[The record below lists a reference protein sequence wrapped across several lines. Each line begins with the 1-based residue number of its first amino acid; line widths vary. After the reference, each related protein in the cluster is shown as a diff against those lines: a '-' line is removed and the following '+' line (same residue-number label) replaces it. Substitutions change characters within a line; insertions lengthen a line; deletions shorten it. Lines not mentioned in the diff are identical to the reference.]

1 MAGVRPAVVV
11 VVDLVC
17 LLVFAAVGRGS
28 HEEGWSLL
36 GVFAVAWPFVLAA
49 AVGWILAR
57 IWREPAVF
65 PSGYLIWA
73 CAWVGG
79 QALRVG
85 LTSHQLAWSFVLVSG
100 IALAVLLLGWR
111 LLVTVGM
118 RKWSSAH
125 GGATSTSKR
134 RG

>member
-28 HEEGWSLL
+28 HEEGWSFL

-57 IWREPAVF
+57 IWRAPEVF
-65 PSGYLIWA
+65 PSGVVIWA
-73 CAWVGG
+73 CAWIGG
-79 QALRVG
+79 QALRVS

-111 LLVTVGM
+111 LLVTLGVK
-118 RKWSSAH
+118 RWSAAH
-125 GGATSTSKR
+125 GGAGRTPTR
-134 RG
+134 